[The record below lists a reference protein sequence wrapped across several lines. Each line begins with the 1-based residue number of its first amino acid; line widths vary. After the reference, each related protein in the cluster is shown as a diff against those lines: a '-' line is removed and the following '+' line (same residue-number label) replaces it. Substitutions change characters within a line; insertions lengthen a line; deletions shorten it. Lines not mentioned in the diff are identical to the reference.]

1 MSFLK
6 GDTTMSKK
14 RVGIMGGT
22 FNPIHLGHLI
32 LAENA
37 YEELNLDEVLFVPS
51 GNPYMKEYGDVLDA
65 KTRIDLVGEAIEDNC
80 HFALSRME
88 VDRGG
93 NSYSYETIAALKA
106 ANPDTEYFFMVGAD
120 SLFMMDK
127 WMCPEKI
134 FNEVT
139 VAVAIRGGY
148 TDEKLEEH
156 IKLLEE
162 KYNTTI
168 IRLHSRSVDISSS
181 QIRERVRNG
190 QSIRYMV
197 HYKTDL
203 VIKKKRLYVEEELI

>member
-1 MSFLK
+1 MSK
-6 GDTTMSKK
+6 KK

-32 LAENA
+32 LAEHA
-37 YEELNLDEVLFVPS
+37 YEQLELDEVLFVPS

-80 HFALSRME
+80 HFALSRIE

-93 NSYSYETIAALKA
+93 NSYSYETIAALKEQ
-106 ANPDTEYFFMVGAD
+106 NPDTEYFFMVGAD

-127 WMCPEKI
+127 WMHPEKI
-134 FNEVT
+134 FGEVT
-139 VAVAIRGGY
+139 IAVAIRGGY
-148 TDEKLEEH
+148 TDDALENQ

-162 KYNTTI
+162 KYNTKI
-168 IRLHSRSVDISSS
+168 LRLHSRSVDISSS
-181 QIRERVRNG
+181 QIRERVRQG
-190 QSIRYMV
+190 KSIRYMV

-203 VIKKKRLYVEEELI
+203 VIKKKHLYVEEDLI

>member
-1 MSFLK
+1 MSK
-6 GDTTMSKK
+6 KK

-32 LAENA
+32 LAEHA
-37 YEELNLDEVLFVPS
+37 YEQLELDEVLFVPS
-51 GNPYMKEYGDVLDA
+51 GNPYMKDCGDVLDA

-80 HFALSRME
+80 HFALSRIE

-93 NSYSYETIAALKA
+93 NSYSYETIASLKE

-139 VAVAIRGGY
+139 IAVAIRGGY
-148 TDEKLEEH
+148 TDDKLEEQ
-156 IKLLEE
+156 IKVLEE
-162 KYNTTI
+162 KYNTKI
-168 IRLHSRSVDISSS
+168 VRLHSRSVDISST
-181 QIRERVRNG
+181 QIRERVREG
-190 QSIRYMV
+190 KSIRYMV
-197 HYKTDL
+197 HYKTAE
-203 VIKKKRLYVEEELI
+203 VIKKKHLYIVDETI

>member
-1 MSFLK
+1 MSTK
-6 GDTTMSKK
+6 R

-32 LAENA
+32 VAENA

-51 GNPYMKEYGDVLDA
+51 GNPYMKDYVDVLDA
-65 KTRIDLVGEAIEDNC
+65 KTRIDLVGEAIDDNH
-80 HFALSRME
+80 HFALSTIE

-93 NSYSYETIAALKA
+93 NSYSYETIESLKKS
-106 ANPDTEYFFMVGAD
+106 NLDTEYFFMVGAD
-120 SLFMMDK
+120 SLFTMEK

-139 VAVAIRGGY
+139 VAVASRGGVDQQKMMEQVAY
-148 TDEKLEEH
+148 
-156 IKLLEE
+156 LEE
-162 KYNTTI
+162 KYNTKI
-168 IRLHSRSVDISSS
+168 VILHSRAVEISST

-197 HYKTDL
+197 RYKTEQ
-203 VIKKKRLYVEEELI
+203 VIRKKGLYLGE

>member
-1 MSFLK
+1 MSR
-6 GDTTMSKK
+6 K

-37 YEELNLDEVLFVPS
+37 YEELDLDEVLFVPS
-51 GNPYMKEYGDVLDA
+51 GNSYMKEYGDVLDA
-65 KTRIDLVGEAIEDNC
+65 KTRIDLVGEAIEDNS
-80 HFALSRME
+80 HFALSRIE

-93 NSYSYETIAALKA
+93 NSYSYETIATLKA
-106 ANPDTEYFFMVGAD
+106 ENPDTEYFFMIGAD
-120 SLFMMDK
+120 SLFMIDK

-134 FNEVT
+134 FGEVT

-148 TDEKLEEH
+148 SEDELEDE
-156 IKLLEE
+156 IKKLEE
-162 KYNTTI
+162 KYNTKI

-190 QSIRYMV
+190 KSIRYMT
-197 HYKTDL
+197 HYKTAE
-203 VIKKKRLYVEEELI
+203 VIKKKHLYIEEENV

>member
-1 MSFLK
+1 
-6 GDTTMSKK
+6 MSKK

-80 HFALSRME
+80 HFALSRIE

-93 NSYSYETIAALKA
+93 NSYSYETIASLKA
-106 ANPDTEYFFMVGAD
+106 ENPDTEYFFMVGAD

-134 FNEVT
+134 FGEVT
-139 VAVAIRGGY
+139 VAVAVRGGY
-148 TDEKLEEH
+148 TDEELDAQ

-162 KYNTTI
+162 KYNTKI
-168 IRLHSRSVDISSS
+168 VRLHSRNVDLSAS
-181 QIRERVRNG
+181 QIRDRVKNG

-203 VIKKKRLYVEEELI
+203 VIKKRRLYVEEEVI

>member
-1 MSFLK
+1 
-6 GDTTMSKK
+6 MSKK

-37 YEELNLDEVLFVPS
+37 YEELDLDEVLFVPS
-51 GNPYMKEYGDVLDA
+51 GNPYMKEFGEVLDA

-80 HFALSRME
+80 HFALSRLE

-93 NSYSYETIAALKA
+93 NSYSYETIAELKKQ
-106 ANPDTEYFFMVGAD
+106 NPDTEYFFMVGAD

-127 WMCPEKI
+127 WMHPEKI

-148 TDEKLEEH
+148 TDEKLEAQ
-156 IKLLEE
+156 IAFLEE
-162 KYNTTI
+162 KYNTKI
-168 IRLHSRSVDISSS
+168 ARLHSRSVDISSTA
-181 QIRERVRNG
+181 IRDRVKNG
-190 QSIRYMV
+190 KSIRYMV
-197 HYKTDL
+197 HWKTAE
-203 VIKKKRLYVEEELI
+203 VIKKKRLYIEEVI